1 MMRTVFRVM
10 RDMKTM
16 QFFWL
21 LVAGYVLLSL
31 RDVFFAF
38 SMGDVLDC
46 LIGKNPGGWQ
56 THCGGW

>member
-21 LVAGYVLLSL
+21 LVAGYVLLPL

-38 SMGDVLDC
+38 SMGMCWIV
-46 LIGKNPGGWQ
+46 
-56 THCGGW
+56 